1 MNRLTLP
8 LTLIILLSVFSM
20 NDDLQA
26 KKYSGLKVHGDHG
39 VLEPI
44 VSEVPKNRSGVTR
57 KDILKRVRLKLL
69 ESGIKPEAP
78 LYNTHF
84 MEVDFVILSGG
95 TSFALEV
102 SLKKMAQ
109 AYGYDPQ
116 KVGKIIT
123 LPQGKY
129 GVFGNAGR
137 DKSYVLDA
145 VDEVVEEFIADYK
158 DSNLR

>member
-1 MNRLTLP
+1 MNPIIFSLTLF
-8 LTLIILLSVFSM
+8 IFLSIFSFCE
-20 NDDLQA
+20 LRAA
-26 KKYSGLKVHGDHG
+26 KFSGLKVHGDHG

-78 LYNTHF
+78 LYKTHF

-109 AYGYDPQ
+109 AYGYDPK

-145 VDEVVEEFIADYK
+145 VDEVVEKFIVDYK
-158 DSNLR
+158 DSNLP

>member
-1 MNRLTLP
+1 MNPIIFSLTLF
-8 LTLIILLSVFSM
+8 IFLSIFS
-20 NDDLQA
+20 LSELRAA
-26 KKYSGLKVHGDHG
+26 KFSGLKVHGDHG

-78 LYNTHF
+78 LYKTHF

-109 AYGYDPQ
+109 AYGYDPK

-145 VDEVVEEFIADYK
+145 VDEVVEKFIVDYK
-158 DSNLR
+158 DSNLP

>member
-1 MNRLTLP
+1 M
-8 LTLIILLSVFSM
+8 
-20 NDDLQA
+20 
-26 KKYSGLKVHGDHG
+26 
-39 VLEPI
+39 LEPI

-78 LYNTHF
+78 LYKTHF

-109 AYGYDPQ
+109 AYGYDP
-116 KVGKIIT
+116 KKW
-123 LPQGKY
+123 
-129 GVFGNAGR
+129 GR
-137 DKSYVLDA
+137 L
-145 VDEVVEEFIADYK
+145 
-158 DSNLR
+158 

>member
-1 MNRLTLP
+1 MNPIIFSLTLFIF
-8 LTLIILLSVFSM
+8 LTIFSFSV
-20 NDDLQA
+20 LRAA
-26 KKYSGLKVHGDHG
+26 KFSGLKVHGDHG

-78 LYNTHF
+78 LYKTHF

-109 AYGYDPQ
+109 AYGYDPK

-145 VDEVVEEFIADYK
+145 VDEVVEKFIVDYK
-158 DSNLR
+158 DSNLP

>member
-1 MNRLTLP
+1 MNPIIFSLTLF
-8 LTLIILLSVFSM
+8 IFLSIFSM
-20 NDDLQA
+20 SELRAA
-26 KKYSGLKVHGDHG
+26 KFSGLKVHGDHG

-78 LYNTHF
+78 LYKTHF

-109 AYGYDPQ
+109 AYGYDPK

-145 VDEVVEEFIADYK
+145 VDEVVEKFIVDYK
-158 DSNLR
+158 DSNLP

>member
-1 MNRLTLP
+1 MMNPLTFP
-8 LTLIILLSVFSM
+8 LTLFFVLSIFSFSE
-20 NDDLQA
+20 LRAA
-26 KKYSGLKVHGDHG
+26 KFSGLKVHGDHR

-44 VSEVPKNRSGVTR
+44 ISGVPKNRSGVTR
-57 KDILKRVRLKLL
+57 KDILHRVRLKLL
-69 ESGIKPEAP
+69 ECGIKPEAP
-78 LYNTHF
+78 LYKTHF

-109 AYGYDPQ
+109 AYGYDPK

-137 DKSYVLDA
+137 DKAYVLDA
-145 VDEVVEEFIADYK
+145 VDEVVEKFIVDYK
-158 DSNLR
+158 DSNLP

>member
-1 MNRLTLP
+1 MNPVIFSLTLF
-8 LTLIILLSVFSM
+8 IFLSIFS
-20 NDDLQA
+20 LSELRAA
-26 KKYSGLKVHGDHG
+26 KFTGLKVHGDHG

-78 LYNTHF
+78 LYKTHF

-109 AYGYDPQ
+109 AYGYDPK

-145 VDEVVEEFIADYK
+145 VDEVVEKFILDYK
-158 DSNLR
+158 DSNLP